1 MRSFISEEE
10 ALNNMMTTDTH
21 VRMYE
26 CAVCK
31 DTYDSKKKLKKHH
44 RKQKPR
50 HHGIVTKLIANK
62 TPTIPDKKYTKP
74 KITPKAK
81 KEKIAGDRSGK
92 VSAQFKKSYKD
103 EGALEPTYQSG
114 FFRIENEVLIS
125 ISEMLP
131 DGCIVH
137 TVPLTGHKI
146 IEYDGDAY
154 NSIDFLMYLHNFC
167 ELEMYYE
174 DLLFCL
180 NLVPQM
186 QLIGIKDMNELGIS
200 TITYVEGNVIM
211 TEFGTQS
218 EKETITNSELL
229 TSIAKLTGVAIV
241 FGKFKKDST
250 IRKPFVKPKT
260 QPLVQPKLIPS
271 NNKQST
277 LTETIYA
284 DIDMDDDDDDTKL
297 CNECDSG
304 VMNFDPSLG
313 GNYCDVCGM
322 QDLEEFNKQKDE
334 LWSHTDGNDD
344 NYTWMADSE
353 TYNRRG
359 RGYGNWNQPTYT
371 APKPVA
377 NKFHPIFG
385 IRGHNL
391 LVDRIVDLTPIIED
405 TEREEVA
412 EEFNAIEFKPTNQR
426 GIITRKNTVEQ
437 LNNQSD
443 TEDRL
448 NVAILSVDDAYEWSE
463 KIFAE
468 EGLNMSDYIP
478 HFREN
483 YQSLQSECLLAIDI
497 PRIDMPVIDPDDL
510 LQFTEKLRGGALDVY
525 EPYANGDELFSPK
538 DLIKDTPQGIQFLQL
553 GFQDG
558 QLEDDVVN
566 AKIMQTMVGLMRPT
580 QSQIWLDKL
589 IYNIIEWGKPSPQG
603 AYNLKSKI
611 LTSTIAISQ
620 EGYILDGHHRYGQV
634 ALVNPSLKM
643 KTLYIG
649 LPITILIDIARPYGN
664 AIGNEQR
671 AAEDSTQTN

>member
-92 VSAQFKKSYKD
+92 VSAQFKNSYKD

-137 TVPLTGHKI
+137 TVPSTGHKI
-146 IEYDGDAY
+146 IEYNGDAY

-200 TITYVEGNVIM
+200 VITYVEGNVIM
-211 TEFGTQS
+211 TEFGKQS
-218 EKETITNSELL
+218 DKETITNAELL
-229 TSIAKLTGVAIV
+229 TSIAQLTGVAIV
-241 FGKFKKDST
+241 FGKFKNDAT

-260 QPLVQPKLIPS
+260 QPLVQPIP
-271 NNKQST
+271 KPYTPKST
-277 LTETIYA
+277 LTDKIFT
-284 DIDMDDDDDDTKL
+284 DVNMDDDEDDEVVL
-297 CNECDSG
+297 CEECSSG
-304 VMNFDPSLG
+304 VMKFDPSLG
-313 GNYCDVCGM
+313 GNYCLACGM
-322 QDLEEFNKQKDE
+322 QNLEEFNEQKDYI
-334 LWSHTDGNDD
+334 WSDD
-344 NYTWMADSE
+344 ADDDDFLFVADSE

-359 RGYGNWNQPTYT
+359 RGYGNWNQTAHT

-377 NKFHPIFG
+377 DKFHPIFG

-405 TEREEVA
+405 TEREEIT

-437 LNNQSD
+437 INNQND

-483 YQSLQSECLLAIDI
+483 YQSLQNECLLAIDI

-510 LQFTEKLRGGALDVY
+510 LQFTEKLMGGALDVY
-525 EPYANGDELFSPK
+525 EPYAMGDELFSPN

-558 QLEDDVVN
+558 RLDDDVVV

-589 IYNIIEWGKPSPQG
+589 IYNIIEWGEPSPQG
-603 AYNLKSKI
+603 AFNLKSK
-611 LTSTIAISQ
+611 LLRSTIAISQ

-634 ALVNPSLKM
+634 ALVNPSLKIN
-643 KTLYIG
+643 TLYIG
-649 LPITILIDIARPYGN
+649 LPITILIDIGRPYGN